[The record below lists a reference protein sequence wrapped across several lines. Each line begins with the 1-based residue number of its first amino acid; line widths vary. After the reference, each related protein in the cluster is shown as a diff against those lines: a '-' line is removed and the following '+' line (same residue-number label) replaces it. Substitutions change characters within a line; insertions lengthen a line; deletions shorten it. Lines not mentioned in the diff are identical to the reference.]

1 MIFVRLQNYLTL
13 KSDIQGRFKKC
24 SLLFRQAKIIFV
36 IIWIFDHF
44 TLNPFQSVNG
54 LWIITFVNHLHVWIT
69 KFKPSYLFFKL
80 PVLTS
85 NNIIWVNFSAIL
97 FDETQHVVK
106 TSTMGYVPICY
117 EILNLFTE
125 AQNFL
130 FMFFICKLKGVYLI
144 VTVCEGL
151 LMLSLDLFNS
161 CIKFRWFDI
170 LQNVLLK
177 CLTLVFF
184 KVYRDIKGTSQ

>member
-1 MIFVRLQNYLTL
+1 M
-13 KSDIQGRFKKC
+13 
-24 SLLFRQAKIIFV
+24 
-36 IIWIFDHF
+36 
-44 TLNPFQSVNG
+44 
-54 LWIITFVNHLHVWIT
+54 
-69 KFKPSYLFFKL
+69 
-80 PVLTS
+80 
-85 NNIIWVNFSAIL
+85 NFSAIL
-97 FDETQHVVK
+97 FEKTQHVVK
-106 TSTMGYVPICY
+106 TSTMGYMPICY
-117 EILNLFTE
+117 EIINLFIE
-125 AQNFL
+125 PQNFL

-184 KVYRDIKGTSQ
+184 KVYRDIKGTSQWNENIMIMSVLSSMVKWGGQLKTAKRKSRD